1 MIGYKGWF
9 IDKRNGVA
17 MPVIIVGFEGDN
29 LIVWKLINGIVLER
43 VVSRDKIFLSEEWRC

>member
-1 MIGYKGWF
+1 MIGYKGWL

-17 MPVIIVGFEGDN
+17 MPVIIVGFEDDN

>member
-9 IDKRNGVA
+9 IDKRNGVV
-17 MPVIIVGFEGDN
+17 MPVIIVGFEDDN

>member
-1 MIGYKGWF
+1 MIGYKGWL
-9 IDKRNGVA
+9 IDKRNGAA
-17 MPVIIVGFEGDN
+17 MPVIIVGFEDDN